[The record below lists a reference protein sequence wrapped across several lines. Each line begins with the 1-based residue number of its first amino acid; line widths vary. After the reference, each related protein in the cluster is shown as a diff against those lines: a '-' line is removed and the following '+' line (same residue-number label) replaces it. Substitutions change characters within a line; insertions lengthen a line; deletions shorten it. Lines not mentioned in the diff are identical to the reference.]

1 MGRGKWRMRISSVA
15 LVSPASSS
23 RLIRHCV
30 ESGYDTV
37 GSVRHTKSRG
47 RSVTTT
53 SLTWL
58 QPTRPRWLRPLKRTP
73 GLASEAPSSHSHPS
87 DSPLHCPPR
96 VASATT
102 SQMTSG
108 GAAIQ
113 LLPAPL
119 SAAEAFA
126 EAAKE
131 PDERQAYTVSRGISH
146 QLRLGFVSGQELWGA
161 LLLFRGHGSLAFTR
175 EERELLGRLGP
186 RLGAG
191 LRAAVLRRQ
200 VTTDADEPGMPGI
213 LVLDR
218 RGRVAQ
224 YTMAAE
230 RWLQELA
237 ELPADWRD
245 GEGMPAAVYLAI
257 GALRSALHGM
267 RGRTTHIDA
276 RTRTGGWLRLQATL
290 TEGERDAEVM
300 IVIEPLQSRDLV
312 WLRTA
317 VYNLTK
323 REQEVV
329 DLVMRGSSN
338 CRIAETLFIS
348 EYTVQ
353 DHLSH
358 ILDKVGVCT
367 RRALVKQLYLG
378 GGP

>member
-1 MGRGKWRMRISSVA
+1 MPPNLSISPSQVHNRLSV
-15 LVSPASSS
+15 LRLDRHGPASG
-23 RLIRHCV
+23 LIAGLV
-30 ESGYDTV
+30 ATDD
-37 GSVRHTKSRG
+37 VRRG
-47 RSVTTT
+47 RYFFEH
-53 SLTWL
+53 LYFEHDADNMRRL
-58 QPTRPRWLRPLKRTP
+58 GHMRPL
-73 GLASEAPSSHSHPS
+73 
-87 DSPLHCPPR
+87 
-96 VASATT
+96 
-102 SQMTSG
+102 
-108 GAAIQ
+108 
-113 LLPAPL
+113 
-119 SAAEAFA
+119 AEAFA

-146 QLRLGFVSGQELWGA
+146 QLRLGFVSGQELWGT

-200 VTTDADEPGMPGI
+200 VATDADEPGMPGI

-378 GGP
+378 GGA